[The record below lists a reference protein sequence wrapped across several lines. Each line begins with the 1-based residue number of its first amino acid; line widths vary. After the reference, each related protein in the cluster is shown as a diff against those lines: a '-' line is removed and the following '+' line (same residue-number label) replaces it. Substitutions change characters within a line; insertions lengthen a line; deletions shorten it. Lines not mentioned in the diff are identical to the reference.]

1 MFPGSQKA
9 FFSFFFTSAAESS
22 RSIFDSCSRKRACYD
37 WDASEE
43 NVHTQFFFTVRTSSE
58 ELILVPVSPGT
69 IGFIRWERL
78 AKPRVGKYWRHER
91 LHLVHS
97 FYEWFSLSV
106 FYVRVIKVNTF
117 QLLFQISK
125 KVIHVLSTSSQLLLN
140 WSSSFTRAE
149 GCVWKM
155 KE

>member
-1 MFPGSQKA
+1 MFDERENSVVLDV
-9 FFSFFFTSAAESS
+9 SRLAESLLQLLLHVCGRVQQIDLWLLQPEES
-22 RSIFDSCSRKRACYD
+22 MLWLRCIRRKCSY
-37 WDASEE
+37 
-43 NVHTQFFFTVRTSSE
+43 TIFFTVHTSSE

-125 KVIHVLSTSSQLLLN
+125 KVIHVLLTLKLIIK
-140 WSSSFTRAE
+140 FH
-149 GCVWKM
+149 
-155 KE
+155 